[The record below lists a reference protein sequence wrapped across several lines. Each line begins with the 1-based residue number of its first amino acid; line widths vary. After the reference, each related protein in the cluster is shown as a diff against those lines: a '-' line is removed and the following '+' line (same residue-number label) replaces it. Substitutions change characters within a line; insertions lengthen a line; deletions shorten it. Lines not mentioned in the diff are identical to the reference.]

1 MMRIN
6 SKHKESI
13 QNLRVFTMFSVSSC
27 NNTETH
33 MSNYM
38 VEVGPGGGGVTISMA
53 VVAAAANRSKCM
65 NLLFFLKG
73 GSACISI

>member
-6 SKHKESI
+6 SRQKESI
-13 QNLRVFTMFSVSSC
+13 QNLRVFTVFSVSSC

-38 VEVGPGGGGVTISMA
+38 VEVGPGGVTISMA

-65 NLLFFLKG
+65 NLLFFFLG
-73 GSACISI
+73 GGAHISI